1 MTLATVPEG
10 VPVSPRT
17 LKTLKE
23 LEAQSSEAKATAF
36 QHLLLLVGIHLFKVW
51 RPGREGLTDLGSAVA
66 RRGSPLLESVEVGRF
81 PRLTAPAWNYSPR
94 TKSLHPLTGP
104 QLHPELSQPV
114 SFVCN
119 PHSFEAAASS
129 F

>member
-1 MTLATVPEG
+1 MRVQLPQHGRDTGVLTLATVPEG

-51 RPGREGLTDLGSAVA
+51 RPGREGVTDLGSAVA
-66 RRGSPLLESVEVGRF
+66 RRGSGVLKLAGF
-81 PRLTAPAWNYSPR
+81 L
-94 TKSLHPLTGP
+94 G
-104 QLHPELSQPV
+104 
-114 SFVCN
+114 
-119 PHSFEAAASS
+119 
-129 F
+129 